1 MTLQE
6 KQSEFVELF
15 DSLGDWTDKFEYL
28 CELSQRP
35 ASFLYPEQLKTPE
48 YKVSGCQSRTY
59 LHLNMEHGILRVQG
73 WSNAAIPGGLV
84 AVLEDIF
91 DECSLQDLKQT
102 TIDFHL
108 RTGLLKQLSAQRQ
121 ASLLEMVGRIEKMKI

>member
-1 MTLQE
+1 MTLKE

-15 DSLGDWTDKFEYL
+15 DSLGDWTNRFEYL
-28 CELSQRP
+28 CELSQR
-35 ASFLYPEQLKTPE
+35 ASSFLYPVNFMTPE
-48 YKVSGCQSRTY
+48 YKISGCQSRTY
-59 LHLNMEHGILRVQG
+59 LYVNVDNDILHVKG

-91 DECSLQDLKQT
+91 EGCSFQDLQQT

-108 RTGLLKQLSAQRQ
+108 RTGLLEQLSAQRQ
-121 ASLLEMVGRIEKMKI
+121 AGLLEMVGRIENMK